1 MMRANSPYAR
11 RNPFGGAFD
20 NGGQVGSNVGAGA
33 QTMQYTPP
41 SQGWSGTSQ
50 GYGGSGKGGGYGMGK
65 GGGMGGG
72 MGGMYNGYG
81 TNYAPNYN
89 QQFNVPAGY
98 FSSVSQY
105 NPLLYAG
112 LMNFGQPRPWQY
124 GNPLSQPLFQSQ
136 NTFNQAQP
144 QPTPQPQSGG
154 GGGGFSILP
163 NFDQNGQIISIPQG
177 VTWGTPDSGGAP
189 NWIYNGSHTSETM
202 PNMPGAFGSPGAI
215 PLNQYTGPGPW
226 GGGTGGG
233 NASGDNINGGV
244 GGYTDTF
251 YSNTAPPGSGG
262 GGGSGLKGSGQS
274 GLNATQIANGPPTSM
289 AAAAP
294 APMNPWEGIGG
305 FHAKRGGRIR

>member
-1 MMRANSPYAR
+1 MRANSPYAR

-20 NGGQVGSNVGAGA
+20 NGGQVGSNVGAGT
-33 QTMQYTPP
+33 QTMQYNTAPP
-41 SQGWSGTSQ
+41 SQGWGGTSQ

-226 GGGTGGG
+226 GGGTGG
-233 NASGDNINGGV
+233 
-244 GGYTDTF
+244 
-251 YSNTAPPGSGG
+251 
-262 GGGSGLKGSGQS
+262 
-274 GLNATQIANGPPTSM
+274 LNATQIANGPPTSM
-289 AAAAP
+289 AADAP
-294 APMNPWEGIGG
+294 AAMNPWEGIGG